1 MVTAFPGNEDVLKSI
16 VVVAQICMLKADEC
30 FSFFVAEN

>member
-16 VVVAQICMLKADEC
+16 ARMNMLKAAEC
-30 FSFFVAEN
+30 FSFFVAET